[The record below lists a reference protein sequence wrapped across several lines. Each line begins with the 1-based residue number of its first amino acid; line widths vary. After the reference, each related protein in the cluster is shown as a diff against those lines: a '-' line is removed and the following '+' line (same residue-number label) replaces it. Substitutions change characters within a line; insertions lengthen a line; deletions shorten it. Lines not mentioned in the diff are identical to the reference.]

1 MASIFEVADRMV
13 EVKLSN
19 LRGLDIE
26 WGSMSGMTD
35 ALVSAS
41 AGLKPDIV
49 GKMPPGDKRLLVE
62 NLELIMEK
70 PSDHPEPELSDEGET
85 WDVTL
90 VLPPIPTMEVV
101 KVKII
106 GFGAIRDGMTVH
118 TAMTRLLNQALPNVY
133 APSQLQAMDMG
144 DVSRIMDVALPSK
157 TTQTEY

>member
-1 MASIFEVADRMV
+1 MASIFEVADRMHQV
-13 EVKLSN
+13 TLGD

-35 ALVSAS
+35 ALVAAS
-41 AGLKPDIV
+41 SGLKVEVID
-49 GKMPPGDKRLLVE
+49 KMPPGDKRLLVE
-62 NLELIMEK
+62 TLEMLML
-70 PSDHPEPELSDEGET
+70 PPADHPEPELSDEGET
-85 WDVTL
+85 WDITL
-90 VLPPIPTMEVV
+90 ALPPTPTMEVL

-157 TTQTEY
+157 TTKTEY